1 MKTSTVKC
9 RYCKQEI
16 DKNTAYKPKDRL
28 YFCSIEH
35 YKAQCNK
42 ERYKAPKTNSDGST
56 NDRRALTDYIQDYYI
71 SQGYDKHD
79 INWQLI
85 TAQIKNQ
92 IDEYGFKYSGM
103 LLTLKYMVDIKGMQ
117 LLNDRSNSIVS
128 LIPFE
133 YNNAKN
139 NYIETQ
145 RIKKEVEAFDFN
157 DKEIIVKK
165 SIDKPKKKLY
175 NSIDMNNL

>member
-1 MKTSTVKC
+1 
-9 RYCKQEI
+9 
-16 DKNTAYKPKDRL
+16 
-28 YFCSIEH
+28 
-35 YKAQCNK
+35 
-42 ERYKAPKTNSDGST
+42 
-56 NDRRALTDYIQDYYI
+56 
-71 SQGYDKHD
+71 
-79 INWQLI
+79 
-85 TAQIKNQ
+85 
-92 IDEYGFKYSGM
+92 
-103 LLTLKYMVDIKGMQ
+103 MVDIKGMQ

-165 SIDKPKKKLY
+165 KVDKPNKKLY

>member
-1 MKTSTVKC
+1 MNTKVKC

-16 DKNTAYKPKDRL
+16 DKETAYHPSGRL
-28 YFCSIEH
+28 YFCNMEH
-35 YKAQCNK
+35 YKKQCNK
-42 ERYKAPKTNSDGST
+42 EKYKSPKTNRDGST
-56 NDRRALTDYIQDYYI
+56 NERRALTDYIQDYYI

-103 LLTLKYMVDIKGMQ
+103 LLTLKYMVEIKEMN
-117 LLNDRSNSIVS
+117 LLDNKSNSVVS

-139 NYIETQ
+139 NWIETEN
-145 RIKKEVEAFDFN
+145 IKKEVESFDFT
-157 DKEIIVKK
+157 DKEITVVKR
-165 SIDKPKKKLY
+165 IDKNRKKLY
-175 NSIDMNNL
+175 NSIDLNTL